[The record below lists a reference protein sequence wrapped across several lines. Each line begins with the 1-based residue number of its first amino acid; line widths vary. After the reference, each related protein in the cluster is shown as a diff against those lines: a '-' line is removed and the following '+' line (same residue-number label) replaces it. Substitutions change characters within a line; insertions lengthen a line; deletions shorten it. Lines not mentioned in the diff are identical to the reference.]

1 MGEILHQRLCR
12 ILRDEER
19 NLRGAARKK
28 TEGKRMNRIVA
39 RFQDGRVLKGFTSDF
54 LPAKDHFH
62 LFADDHAGTKSTDVH
77 VPELKA
83 LFFVKT
89 FEGDP
94 QHHKSN
100 EAPAGAALVG
110 RCIRVVFKDEEV
122 LVGTTQGYDRSRPG
136 FFLVPLDPASNNERC
151 FVVAAATKA
160 VAFR

>member
-1 MGEILHQRLCR
+1 
-12 ILRDEER
+12 
-19 NLRGAARKK
+19 
-28 TEGKRMNRIVA
+28 MNRIVA
-39 RFQDGRVLKGFTSDF
+39 RFQDGRVLKGFTTDF

-62 LFADDHAGTKSTDVH
+62 LFTDEHAGTKPMEVR

-100 EAPAGAALVG
+100 ETPPGAALIG
-110 RCIRVVFKDEEV
+110 RRIRVVFKDGEV
-122 LVGTTQGYDRSRPG
+122 LVGTTQGYDRTRPG
-136 FFLVPLDPASNNERC
+136 FFLAPVDPGSNNERC
-151 FVVAAATKA
+151 FVVAAAIKA

>member
-1 MGEILHQRLCR
+1 
-12 ILRDEER
+12 
-19 NLRGAARKK
+19 
-28 TEGKRMNRIVA
+28 MNRIVA
-39 RFQDGRVLKGFTSDF
+39 RYQDGHILKGFTNDF

-100 EAPAGAALVG
+100 ESPEGGSVLG
-110 RCIRVVFKDEEV
+110 RRIRIVFKDGEV
-122 LVGTTQGYDRSRPG
+122 MVGTTQGYDRNRPG
-136 FFLVPLDPASNNERC
+136 FFVVPVDPGSNNERC
-151 FVVAAATKA
+151 FVVAAATTA

>member
-1 MGEILHQRLCR
+1 
-12 ILRDEER
+12 
-19 NLRGAARKK
+19 
-28 TEGKRMNRIVA
+28 MNRIVA
-39 RFQDGRVLKGFTSDF
+39 RYQDGHILKGFTNDF

-100 EAPAGAALVG
+100 ESPEGGSVLG
-110 RCIRVVFKDEEV
+110 RRIRIVFKDGEV
-122 LVGTTQGYDRSRPG
+122 MVGTTQGYDRNRPG
-136 FFLVPLDPASNNERC
+136 FFVVPVDPASNNERC
-151 FVVAAATKA
+151 FVVAAATTA